1 MHIKFVMKKVLENI
15 FGRKLSFLLMVV
27 VMGITFYLL
36 FTTVGMYFRS
46 NYVIY
51 DTKRV
56 FSSSNLVNMS
66 VQVTGFEDDDYYY
79 GVERLLQN
87 LKARYQDKVTY
98 FMYMQEQEIQ
108 TDGVTENRN
117 ILFIDGNMGLC
128 STAFTDELPESDT
141 LNDCIRCYMCRN
153 MKDKYPP
160 GTVFQNMS
168 TDTHMMVAGY
178 FDPGS
183 RWIAEPLFAQMDAGV
198 TLDDYIVS
206 EMDRGYFD
214 SFISF
219 YDGVL
224 NNIYVSNISKGELA
238 DVKMDMNSLA
248 DEEGLMYYSD
258 TLEESIQEERDSNKE
273 IIRAIGIMIA
283 FAVLVSVS
291 ALFTASLADVFSR
304 RTDIAIM
311 SVNGVSPVDLY
322 MMLLI
327 ENIIKFV
334 IAFGIAVSI
343 YSFIN
348 IRSVTDRIVTYRMT
362 FPVMGVCGILC
373 MVIITTIAQS
383 TVKQKK
389 LLSLMGG
396 ARL

>member
-1 MHIKFVMKKVLENI
+1 MHIKFVMKKVIENI

>member
-1 MHIKFVMKKVLENI
+1 MHIKFVMKKVIENI

-258 TLEESIQEERDSNKE
+258 TLEESIQEERDLNKE

-362 FPVMGVCGILC
+362 FPVVGVCGILC

>member
-1 MHIKFVMKKVLENI
+1 MHIKFVMKKVIENI

-66 VQVTGFEDDDYYY
+66 VQVTGFEDDYYYY

-128 STAFTDELPESDT
+128 STVFTDELPESDT

-168 TDTHMMVAGY
+168 TDTRMVVAGY

-224 NNIYVSNISKGELA
+224 NNIYVSNILKGELA

-362 FPVMGVCGILC
+362 FPVVGVCGILC

>member
-1 MHIKFVMKKVLENI
+1 MHIKFVMKKVIENI

-51 DTKRV
+51 DTKSV
-56 FSSSNLVNMS
+56 FSSSNLVNMR

-79 GVERLLQN
+79 GVDLLLQK
-87 LKARYQDKVTY
+87 LKSRYQDKVTY

-128 STAFTDELPESDT
+128 STAFTDELSESVI
-141 LNDCIRCYMCRN
+141 LNDCIRCYICRN

-258 TLEESIQEERDSNKE
+258 TLEESIQEERDLNKE

-362 FPVMGVCGILC
+362 FPVVGVCGILC

>member
-1 MHIKFVMKKVLENI
+1 MHIKFVMKKVVENI

-141 LNDCIRCYMCRN
+141 LNDCIRCYICRN

-168 TDTHMMVAGY
+168 TDTRMMVVGY
-178 FDPGS
+178 FDPDS

-258 TLEESIQEERDSNKE
+258 TLEESIQEERASNKE
-273 IIRAIGIMIA
+273 VIRAIGIMIA

-362 FPVMGVCGILC
+362 FPVVGVCGILC

>member
-1 MHIKFVMKKVLENI
+1 
-15 FGRKLSFLLMVV
+15 
-27 VMGITFYLL
+27 
-36 FTTVGMYFRS
+36 
-46 NYVIY
+46 
-51 DTKRV
+51 
-56 FSSSNLVNMS
+56 
-66 VQVTGFEDDDYYY
+66 
-79 GVERLLQN
+79 
-87 LKARYQDKVTY
+87 
-98 FMYMQEQEIQ
+98 
-108 TDGVTENRN
+108 
-117 ILFIDGNMGLC
+117 
-128 STAFTDELPESDT
+128 
-141 LNDCIRCYMCRN
+141 
-153 MKDKYPP
+153 
-160 GTVFQNMS
+160 
-168 TDTHMMVAGY
+168 
-178 FDPGS
+178 
-183 RWIAEPLFAQMDAGV
+183 
-198 TLDDYIVS
+198 
-206 EMDRGYFD
+206 
-214 SFISF
+214 
-219 YDGVL
+219 
-224 NNIYVSNISKGELA
+224 
-238 DVKMDMNSLA
+238 
-248 DEEGLMYYSD
+248 
-258 TLEESIQEERDSNKE
+258 
-273 IIRAIGIMIA
+273 MIA

>member
-1 MHIKFVMKKVLENI
+1 MHIKFVMKKVIENI

-141 LNDCIRCYMCRN
+141 LNDCFRCYMCRN

-343 YSFIN
+343 YSFID

>member
-1 MHIKFVMKKVLENI
+1 MHIKFVMKKVIENI

-273 IIRAIGIMIA
+273 IIRAIGIMMA

-362 FPVMGVCGILC
+362 FPVVGVCGILC

>member
-1 MHIKFVMKKVLENI
+1 MHIKFVMKKVIENI

-258 TLEESIQEERDSNKE
+258 TLEESIQEERASNKE
-273 IIRAIGIMIA
+273 VIRAIGIMIA

-362 FPVMGVCGILC
+362 FPVVGVCGILC

>member
-1 MHIKFVMKKVLENI
+1 MHIKFVMKKVIENI

-128 STAFTDELPESDT
+128 STVFTDELPESDT

-168 TDTHMMVAGY
+168 TDTCMVVAGY

-224 NNIYVSNISKGELA
+224 NNIYVSNILKGELA

-343 YSFIN
+343 YLFIN

-362 FPVMGVCGILC
+362 FPVVGVCGILC

>member
-1 MHIKFVMKKVLENI
+1 MHIKFVMKKVIENI

-343 YSFIN
+343 YSFID